1 MNVLCQEEVGYIT
14 QEFITF
20 RKCVEK
26 LHDIERL
33 ILGFTSVPIPII
45 PNPPIQDTVYLS
57 TDIDY
62 TTGCF
67 MSRFTELSQA
77 GKNLEAKEAAMDK
90 IYPMLY
96 NPNYL
101 WMYSG
106 FQIDEIIHTYPGVFS
121 SDRTYSPV
129 VREWY
134 YQAQDN
140 INRTMITE
148 PYQDATT
155 FIWIVTISKAFVD
168 QNGNFFGVAGC
179 DITLADLTTKVSKV
193 KILEKGFLMIVSS
206 GGMILTVPQSWNE
219 TIGQTIL
226 IFDEAYTGISESL
239 WRVISESADGSSFE
253 FTRFNTVYIFIKY
266 SIKPFE
272 DKTRVSHY
280 LLIFGD
286 KAEILEPLKDL
297 TASYNEN
304 YQIIFA
310 SALVIG
316 ISLFFVVICFLH
328 FYSKYL
334 SKNLNFI
341 KNIFADIVHRALM
354 PNIIKNFQIEVLHK
368 SKFYSRS
375 FIEATKTKT
384 NLIKKVQDKFSYFQ
398 WGSTRPVDKLT
409 YLEWSKKIYPLNFYS
424 NKEMDWKKSIPE
436 LINESK

>member
-33 ILGFTSVPIPII
+33 VLGFTSVPIPIV

-57 TDIDY
+57 TDMDY

-67 MSRFTELSQA
+67 MSRFSELSQA
-77 GKNLEAKEAAMDK
+77 GKDLEAKEAAMDK

-106 FQIDEIIHTYPGVFS
+106 FEIDEISHLYPGSFT

-148 PYQDATT
+148 PYQDSTT

-168 QNGNFFGVAGC
+168 QNGKVFGVVGC
-179 DITLADLTTKVSKV
+179 DITLADLTTKVSRV

-206 GGMILTVPQSWNE
+206 GGMILTVPKSWNE

-239 WRVISESADGSSFE
+239 WRVISESADGSFFE
-253 FTRFNTVYIFIKY
+253 MTRFNTVYIFIKY

-316 ISLFFVVICFLH
+316 ITLFFVVICFLH
-328 FYSKYL
+328 FYSKNL
-334 SKNLNFI
+334 SKSLNFI
-341 KNIFADIVHRALM
+341 KKIFSDIVHRALM
-354 PNIIKNFQIEVLHK
+354 PNITKTVQFPETEQQKCGTQNLN
-368 SKFYSRS
+368 
-375 FIEATKTKT
+375 EATINKIERTKELE
-384 NLIKKVQDKFSYFQ
+384 NKFSYFQ
-398 WGSTRPVDKLT
+398 WGNTRPRDKLT
-409 YLEWSKKIYPLNFYS
+409 YLEWSEKIYPFNLYS
-424 NKEMDWKKSIPE
+424 DKQMDWRKSIPE
-436 LINESK
+436 ILNKNE